1 LVKDVPTPA
10 EAGYKYKVP
19 HQSQGFMVKKGTA
32 ADRIA
37 ILQKAMAK
45 VSSTEKYQKY
55 MKKQPHVI
63 PNFSGDLKKLDDEFS
78 AGLKSTRGLMI
89 KLGILKGS

>member
-1 LVKDVPTPA
+1 
-10 EAGYKYKVP
+10 
-19 HQSQGFMVKKGTA
+19 MIVKKGTPKS
-32 ADRIA
+32 RIA
-37 ILQKAMAK
+37 ILQKAMEK

-63 PNFSGDLKKLDDEFS
+63 PNFSGDLKKLDEEFS
-78 AGLKSTRGLMI
+78 SGLKSTRGLMV